1 MANRQGQIKHLYRH
15 FVFIFCRTL
24 TENGGIFVCK
34 ARNLLLAGG
43 TSKISSIPSVNP
55 LNAPYM
61 SPRVMASPSPHTSQS
76 GSSSI
81 HSNSPASSGGRTP
94 TSTGGGMKAP
104 FSTINNIR
112 RDTSLIGQTVRI
124 SQGPYKGYVGIVK
137 DATESTCKIE
147 LHAKCQTI
155 TVDRNRIVP
164 TTYVIFFPK
173 ETNIFI
179 EFKNLEMFLD
189 NQAKHHIIIQHHFMD
204 LKLHLMEHL
213 VHVRL

>member
-1 MANRQGQIKHLYRH
+1 MLL
-15 FVFIFCRTL
+15 FIFSRTL
-24 TENGGIFVCK
+24 TENEGLLVCK

-43 TSKISSIPSVNP
+43 TSKITSIPVADP

-61 SPRVMASPSPHTSQS
+61 SPRVMASPSPYTSSSSS

-81 HSNSPASSGGRTP
+81 RSNSPA
-94 TSTGGGMKAP
+94 STGGGMKTPSAN
-104 FSTINNIR
+104 SNNIR

-155 TVDRNRIVP
+155 TVDRNRIVS
-164 TTYVIFFPK
+164 TNVCSFSFFS
-173 ETNIFI
+173 
-179 EFKNLEMFLD
+179 
-189 NQAKHHIIIQHHFMD
+189 HRHFPN
-204 LKLHLMEHL
+204 
-213 VHVRL
+213 